1 MSAREYST
9 EQAEHFKNKADHNKK
24 ESLWCFRIIMLG
36 TLSAPLLVGLGEGVL
51 YAKVLPSILSA
62 VAAFCTAWLQLRK
75 PQELWSVYRNAQRQI
90 EVQVTHFD
98 FKVAEYTDLGE
109 NKASEL
115 LALNVSNLVLETNS
129 RWTQHVP
136 NPSNLKIESN

>member
-51 YAKVLPSILSA
+51 YAKVLPSILSV

-75 PQELWSVYRNAQRQI
+75 PQELWSIYRNAQRQI
-90 EVQVTHFD
+90 EAQITHFD
-98 FKVAEYTDLGE
+98 FSVAEYTGLDE
-109 NKASEL
+109 SKASEL
-115 LALNVSNLVLETNS
+115 LALHVSNLVLETNS
-129 RWTQHVP
+129 RWIKHVP
-136 NPSNLKIESN
+136 NPSSLKLESS

>member
-1 MSAREYST
+1 
-9 EQAEHFKNKADHNKK
+9 
-24 ESLWCFRIIMLG
+24 MLG

>member
-9 EQAEHFKNKADHNKK
+9 DQAEHFKNKADHNKK